1 MGCIR
6 AETRRIGGDVII
18 STEQQ
23 GGNLQFHTKQLEG
36 DIIIL
41 TERQGGDIQC
51 TASQIGG
58 NIRIN
63 TSLVCSIDPSK
74 KVLKIEPKFIWLTE
88 SNNYTEIVN
97 VLSNTDWAVK

>member
-1 MGCIR
+1 MMGCIR

-18 STEQQ
+18 STE
-23 GGNLQFHTKQLEG
+23 
-36 DIIIL
+36 
-41 TERQGGDIQC
+41 RQGGDIQF
-51 TASQIGG
+51 TATQIGG

-63 TSLVCSIDPSK
+63 TSLVCSIDPTK